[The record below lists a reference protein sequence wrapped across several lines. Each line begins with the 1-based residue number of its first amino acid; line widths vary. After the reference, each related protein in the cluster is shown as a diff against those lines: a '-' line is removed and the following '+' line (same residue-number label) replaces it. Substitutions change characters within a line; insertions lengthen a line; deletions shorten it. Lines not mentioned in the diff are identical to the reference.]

1 MLSNPKLLYIYSLH
15 KIPFIFLHHKAQRLR
30 TVNLLV
36 SSSSVFYIASHTKF
50 CTASYSGQLCD
61 ILAYELP
68 ISVTQTTSNLSSIS
82 ARTAN
87 DQSIVIYNFHS
98 FHTQNRLYLFS
109 QNWVSSANSRLLN
122 SNSPLNSVTELFSA
136 ANWLEREVSELHGV
150 YVSGKKDVRNLM
162 LQYGDSSNP
171 FKKFYPTIGV
181 KEMVYDIVKDTLV
194 QVNCTIQA

>member
-1 MLSNPKLLYIYSLH
+1 MYILH
-15 KIPFIFLHHKAQRLR
+15 KIPFIFLHHKAQKLK

-36 SSSSVFYIASHTKF
+36 NSSSVFYVASHTKF

-68 ISVTQTTSNLSSIS
+68 VSNPQVNTS
-82 ARTAN
+82 TFN
-87 DQSIVIYNFHS
+87 DQTIVIYNFHS

-109 QNWVSSANSRLLN
+109 QNLASPIYSKILNVNSSLD
-122 SNSPLNSVTELFSA
+122 SVTELFSA

-162 LQYGDSSNP
+162 LQYGDTTSP
-171 FKKFYPTIGV
+171 FQKLFPSIGV
-181 KEMVYDIVKDTLV
+181 KELFYDPLKDTLV
-194 QVNCTIQA
+194 QKNVSVQL